1 MVLRNSSIAL
11 LFLTL
16 GLPVFAQSDA
26 TTQDSPAADRPVYHR
41 ARVQTPCW
49 KQAGMT
55 PDMVNRRW
63 HIEDEQKVKIARVC
77 TEPSTSA
84 QQKHDKID
92 QIHADTDHAIAQ
104 LIPTQ
109 ELKAFNKCQA
119 EAGSTSSENRG
130 AERARSMWRHDPS
143 FGGRRRNASTRA
155 SSHQRSDQPID
166 RTQRFPGTGSEV
178 AGPVAA
184 IATSFKWPLPRKLS
198 RLTRRTTRFISKRR
212 LPSPRESQRLTDA
225 TQACISVV
233 RKPPGKAILAI

>member
-1 MVLRNSSIAL
+1 MVLRNSSLAL

-26 TTQDSPAADRPVYHR
+26 TTQDSPAADQPVYHR

-84 QQKHDKID
+84 QQKHDKIE
-92 QIHADTDHAIAQ
+92 QIHADTDRAIGQ

-109 ELKAFNKCQA
+109 ELKVFNKCQA
-119 EAGSTSSENRG
+119 ELDQRRPKTAGQKELGPCGGTIPASVADGTPAPEH
-130 AERARSMWRHDPS
+130 RHT
-143 FGGRRRNASTRA
+143 NT
-155 SSHQRSDQPID
+155 
-166 RTQRFPGTGSEV
+166 
-178 AGPVAA
+178 
-184 IATSFKWPLPRKLS
+184 ATH
-198 RLTRRTTRFISKRR
+198 
-212 LPSPRESQRLTDA
+212 
-225 TQACISVV
+225 
-233 RKPPGKAILAI
+233 